1 MFCKCG
7 CGNKTTIAKKTRG
20 QYGHTA
26 GLPVNYLI
34 GHHRKKRIEESIRE
48 SVMPEPNNGCFLW
61 IGELSPGGYGR
72 KRYLGKRLY
81 AHRLVYEMEHG
92 EIPKDMTIDHLCRV
106 RSCVNPKHM
115 EVVTNKENILRG
127 ISPSALNF
135 RKKFCAKCS
144 GPYTKDNRAKRT
156 CVNCRNTYRRNRRA
170 INKRFGTNASPGVKG
185 QLVTG
190 TAAALPCTL

>member
-34 GHHRKKRIEESIRE
+34 GHHRKKLIEESM
-48 SVMPEPNNGCFLW
+48 MPEPNSGCFLW
-61 IGELSPGGYGR
+61 TGDFIPGGYGR
-72 KRYLGKRLY
+72 KRHLGKWVY

-106 RSCVNPKHM
+106 RSCVNTRHM
-115 EVVTNKENILRG
+115 EVVTGRENTLRG
-127 ISPSALNF
+127 FSPSALNF
-135 RKKFCAKCS
+135 RKKICPKCS
-144 GPYTKDNRAKRT
+144 GPYTKNNRDRI
-156 CVNCRNTYRRNRRA
+156 CVNCRNTYRRNRYA
-170 INKRFGTNASPGVKG
+170 ISGPAF
-185 QLVTG
+185 
-190 TAAALPCTL
+190 